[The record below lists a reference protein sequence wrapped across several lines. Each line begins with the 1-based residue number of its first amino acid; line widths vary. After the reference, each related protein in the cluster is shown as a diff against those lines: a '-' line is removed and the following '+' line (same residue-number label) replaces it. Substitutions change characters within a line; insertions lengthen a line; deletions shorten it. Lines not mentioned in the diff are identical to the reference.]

1 MTLALHKQCLITC
14 QSTTFTSVS
23 HPTVVF
29 VLVLNVLFT
38 ALLYVHRCYFA
49 TALNDHPADPMRSQY
64 APSFLAGY
72 RSATALLNT
81 IREQFNLFPAQITRF
96 WVIWTHA
103 FSACVSVRFARSAA
117 TPLSSADQGVRSCSA
132 P

>member
-1 MTLALHKQCLITC
+1 ML
-14 QSTTFTSVS
+14 S
-23 HPTVVF
+23 
-29 VLVLNVLFT
+29 T

-81 IREQFNLFPAQITRF
+81 IREQFNMFPAQMTRF